1 MNILSPMPSGNG
13 AHVMHKQLEEY
24 LPGYRVRSY
33 SPWWTL
39 APISLP
45 WFVRGKQMD
54 LIHTELNYACFFKRP
69 GVPLIATAHGYSLDA
84 FLAPYS
90 SPLQRLHYRTD
101 LRWFV
106 EKSLA
111 VADRVTAVSQYLAD
125 KLQQHMQRST
135 DIQVIYNGVD
145 EIRFQPL
152 FSTSA
157 KKQPFRILFCGKL
170 TRKKGADMIA
180 PLAKELGSN
189 YEIHHVGGGELNT
202 NDIGA
207 GKIVSL
213 GKISYKKMHEL
224 YHSVDALFVPSV
236 REGFGLSIA
245 EAMAC
250 GLPVVANNCSAIPE
264 LIKDEDGGFLCEI
277 GQIDQYADAFKKL
290 LADPQLCRSM
300 GEYNRVQV
308 EEKFTLSRM
317 VSQYQNLFE
326 SVR

>member
-1 MNILSPMPSGNG
+1 MPSGNG
-13 AHVMHKQLEEY
+13 ACVVHNQLAASLPDYHVCN
-24 LPGYRVRSY
+24 Y
-33 SPWWTL
+33 SPWRTL

-45 WFVRGKQMD
+45 WVTAGRQAD

-69 GVPLIATAHGYSLDA
+69 DMPLIATAHGYLLDA

-90 SPLQRLHYRTD
+90 SLLQRLHYRTD

-106 EKSLA
+106 ERSLL

-125 KLQQHMQRST
+125 KLQQHMQT
-135 DIQVIYNGVD
+135 PAGIQVIYNGID
-145 EIRFQPL
+145 EARFQPR
-152 FSTSA
+152 FSQPR

-170 TRKKGADMIA
+170 TKKKGADMIV
-180 PLAKELGSN
+180 PLAKMLGSN
-189 YEIHHVGGGELNT
+189 FEIHCAGGGELNT
-202 NDIGA
+202 CDMGT
-207 GKIVSL
+207 GKVVAL
-213 GKISYKKMHEL
+213 GECSYHKMHEL

-245 EAMAC
+245 EAMAS

-264 LIKDEDGGFLCEI
+264 LIQHGEGGFLCEI
-277 GQIDQYADAFKKL
+277 GQLKQYAEAFINLIDA
-290 LADPQLCRSM
+290 PQLCRSM
-300 GEYNRVQV
+300 GEFNRVQV

-317 VSQYQNLFE
+317 VRQYQELFE